1 MLITGMNPTHANEG
15 TNWESVHICPK
26 CGQVINLAEIDLK
39 TITTGIVE
47 CPRCEW
53 IGPIEIEIIEAG

>member
-1 MLITGMNPTHANEG
+1 VL
-15 TNWESVHICPK
+15 
-26 CGQVINLAEIDLK
+26 NLAKIDLK

-53 IGPIEIEIIEAG
+53 IGPVEIQIAEADDPVE

>member
-1 MLITGMNPTHANEG
+1 MSEMKG
-15 TNWESVHICPK
+15 WESVHICSK
-26 CGQVINLAEIDLK
+26 CGYVINLAEIDLQ

-53 IGPIEIEIIEAG
+53 IGPVEIQIPETDETIE

>member
-1 MLITGMNPTHANEG
+1 MKG
-15 TNWESVHICPK
+15 WESVHICSK
-26 CGQVINLAEIDLK
+26 CGYVINLAEIDLQ

-53 IGPIEIEIIEAG
+53 IGPVEIQIAETDETIE